1 MVIMGAAG
9 IFYTSASTFGY
20 FLECTVAGNL
30 IDKELVYRAVKS
42 VSIEIVDYVSVEVS
56 GLPTCTLTRDDD
68 E

>member
-20 FLECTVAGNL
+20 FLEWTVAGNL